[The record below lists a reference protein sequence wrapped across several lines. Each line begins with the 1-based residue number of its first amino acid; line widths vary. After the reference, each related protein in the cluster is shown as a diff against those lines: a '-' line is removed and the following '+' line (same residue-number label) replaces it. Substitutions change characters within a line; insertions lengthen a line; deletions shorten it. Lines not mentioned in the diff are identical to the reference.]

1 METYSYMKLKICI
14 YQERN
19 TRNTQYRHSYSY
31 RSREIEDIGRLI
43 VEAYSKREEST
54 RDKKAFRKG
63 EMQERAREEEKS

>member
-1 METYSYMKLKICI
+1 M
-14 YQERN
+14 
-19 TRNTQYRHSYSY
+19 
-31 RSREIEDIGRLI
+31 GRLI